1 MRTTAGESVF
11 MATDGKERT
20 SRVVRAAVWIGA
32 AFGRW
37 QRGRAAAR
45 DDSFVEKWKQAW
57 NEGCA
62 AHKAGQSDRDVP
74 YPRPPGRE
82 AWLAGW
88 TWAKQQAT
96 VDKPRD

>member
-1 MRTTAGESVF
+1 MRTDDKDRTA
-11 MATDGKERT
+11 
-20 SRVVRAAVWIGA
+20 RVVRAAEWIGG

-45 DDSFVEKWKQAW
+45 DDSFVEKWKAAW

-62 AHKAGQSDRDVP
+62 AQKAGQSDRDVP
-74 YPRPPGRE
+74 YARSPERE

-88 TWAKQQAT
+88 AWAKQQA
-96 VDKPRD
+96 VNDKRIDSEKQGR